1 MIAVEFFLPTLP
13 PSKNE
18 LYTVSRGR
26 MILTR
31 EYRAWKKAAGQEI
44 MIQRVRK
51 IKGSYKIDIYAK
63 KPDDLRLRDLGNI
76 LEATEDLLTWMQV
89 IEDDHLSEDIH
100 LHWGAP
106 DEGVIIRVES
116 FDPTKERP

>member
-1 MIAVEFFLPTLP
+1 MTAVEFLLPTLP

-44 MIQRVRK
+44 MIQRVRH
-51 IKGSYKIDIYAK
+51 IKGPYKILILAR
-63 KPDDLRLRDLGNI
+63 KPADLRLRDLGNI
-76 LEATEDLLTWMQV
+76 LEATEDLLTWMQI

-100 LHWGAP
+100 LQWNATI
-106 DEGVIIRVES
+106 ESGVIIRVVEALQ
-116 FDPTKERP
+116 